1 MTEWT
6 TDDCGVRTF
15 IYDIWQIQHFH
26 DGSFRVTCENE
37 DWDIDVYDRDTI
49 SIYGDSRH
57 GYKYSAVR
65 VYVPIVIMR
74 EIIRLI
80 DERDR

>member
-6 TDDCGVRTF
+6 TDDRGVRTF
-15 IYDIWQIQHFH
+15 IYGVWQIQHFD
-26 DGSFRVTCENE
+26 DGSFQVTCENE
-37 DWDIDVYDRDTI
+37 DWDIGVYDGDTI
-49 SIYGDSRH
+49 SFFGESHH
-57 GYKYSAVR
+57 GYEYSAER

-80 DERDR
+80 DERNR

>member
-6 TDDCGVRTF
+6 TDDRGVRTF
-15 IYDIWQIQHFH
+15 IYGVWQIQHFD
-26 DGSFRVTCENE
+26 DGSFQVMCENE
-37 DWDIDVYDRDTI
+37 HWDINVYDEDTI
-49 SIYGDSRH
+49 SIYGESHH
-57 GYKYSAVR
+57 GYEYSAER

-74 EIIRLI
+74 EFIRLI